1 MTGRRSCRAPAP
13 LALAVAMAC
22 AGCGGGH
29 TPRRVPDD
37 GAPCSAVMPGAA
49 KSGEKT
55 IRLESVPVTEHWWVL
70 LPDASADP
78 PTVTTYVVRRGAM
91 PAGAALRDAALLGA
105 AAARAG
111 RGIALQD
118 GTRPEVAK
126 VSTPAGDAVEL
137 RWQTGKVHNA

>member
-1 MTGRRSCRAPAP
+1 M
-13 LALAVAMAC
+13 
-22 AGCGGGH
+22 
-29 TPRRVPDD
+29 
-37 GAPCSAVMPGAA
+37 MPGAP
-49 KSGEKT
+49 KSGEKS
-55 IRLESVPVTEHWWVL
+55 IRLESVPVTERWWVL

-91 PAGAALRDAALLGA
+91 PAGAALRDAALLDA

-137 RWQTGKVHNA
+137 RWQTGKVHNATRFLLIPGGYCEATILGGGSDADVASYLGSVQVRPDGKN